1 MGQHQYALTCGAAGV
16 GRRDIG
22 VADNGCPVSV
32 SLRVSRV
39 VGTACSPKRSLH
51 RSKHVFSVFTALRSG
66 FSLNLPTPRSQH
78 HERQL
83 HPLDGRWVS
92 RTHVLSQSLRTTFPP
107 HPAGP
112 PDAHDARPR
121 GQHHEHR
128 QLPLFRPAGATCCMM
143 HAWRPASPIREHYAS
158 SAVVLCL
165 RLRCLRLLG
174 SQPSNK
180 SPLRVHTID
189 ATAWE
194 LGSML

>member
-1 MGQHQYALTCGAAGV
+1 M
-16 GRRDIG
+16 
-22 VADNGCPVSV
+22 SV
-32 SLRVSRV
+32 SCTPW
-39 VGTACSPKRSLH
+39 TADGYPVHTSCRN
-51 RSKHVFSVFTALRSG
+51 RFA
-66 FSLNLPTPRSQH
+66 
-78 HERQL
+78 QL
-83 HPLDGRWVS
+83 FRHTRPDHLM
-92 RTHVLSQSLRTTFPP
+92 LMM
-107 HPAGP
+107 PA
-112 PDAHDARPR
+112 PR

-165 RLRCLRLLG
+165 RLRCLCLLG